1 MALNS
6 RIWKSAKGALAV
18 AALTLSCNASAE
30 TVSAGGIEWD
40 TFLQNGNEAMS
51 AGIEFQQWFTST
63 PTSGEYLGLDSVNN
77 TVQPTLAANV
87 GAELVGVGLFNGFSL
102 GRNLFDPDFCAAGT
116 SSDCELT
123 FAFGG
128 LIATSFTSFD
138 FSNAWLNVYFDDTPD
153 FFRGVSGIN
162 ASSRYVEAQNG
173 QLWASFKWEDVFFL
187 AGGNLNG
194 GVISASLSVEDSAL
208 PGVVDA
214 LDYGQG
220 QPDFDLLSQ
229 ALFFPGNVRST
240 GGSGAIQSVSA
251 PSTVAFFGLTLIG
264 LGLASRK
271 KFR

>member
-6 RIWKSAKGALAV
+6 RIWKSAKSALAV
-18 AALTLSCNASAE
+18 AALALSCNSSAE
-30 TVSAGGIEWD
+30 VVSAGGIEWD

-63 PTSGEYLGLDSVNN
+63 PTSGEYLGLGSANDP
-77 TVQPTLAANV
+77 VQPAV

-102 GRNLFDPDFCAAGT
+102 GRNLLDPDFCATGT
-116 SSDCELT
+116 SANCELT

-128 LIATSFTSFD
+128 LIATSLTSFD

-153 FFRGVSGIN
+153 FFRGVSAVD

-173 QLWASFKWEDVFFL
+173 QLWASFKWDDIFFL

-194 GVISASLSVEDSAL
+194 GVTSASLSVTGSDL